1 MRVASLTGASR
12 LGRSLRHVR
21 RALHVALCG
30 PVGGG
35 QTERNIW
42 YLCVEVAWAGVLGAA
57 TSFNSAFAVRLGASG
72 ALVGALTSVP
82 CLIAVLMLIPSAR
95 LLEACADRRPWI
107 VGSLFLTRLGYA
119 LLAILPWVL
128 TRHRAEATVLLLIAI
143 AIPNTFFSAAWQPLL
158 ADVIPPPDRTRVLSM
173 RMILYSTI
181 VAGLTFLGG
190 EWLEAS
196 NRLGWARFPLNYQV
210 LYAVGFLGAVVS
222 TVYVARIHLPRR
234 TPLPGAQAEPR
245 KPFLS
250 DLKTMLTVDRNYRA
264 IVVDTLVFDG
274 GAWLVAPLYVIYFV
288 RELGAGD
295 AWIGLHSTLS
305 NVGIIVGYALWRRA
319 LRRLGHRRGLLI
331 SAPLVACYAFLVS
344 LFPNLGLILVW
355 AVLVNLAVPGVNLS
369 HFNILLQLCPA
380 ERRPTYIATFSTIIN
395 AIAFVMPMVGVALAE
410 TLGIRTVLL
419 LGGGLRL
426 LGAFLFRL
434 NPIKVADVEIR

>member
-1 MRVASLTGASR
+1 MRIPSLTAPVR
-12 LGRSLRHVR
+12 ERRPYLRMRRVL
-21 RALHVALCG
+21 RALVGG
-30 PVGGG
+30 PVGVS

-57 TSFNSAFAVRLGASG
+57 ISFNSAFAVRLGASG
-72 ALVGALTSVP
+72 ALVGALTSFP

-95 LLEACADRRPWI
+95 FLESRSDRRPWI

-128 TRHRAEATVLLLIAI
+128 THRRAEAAVLILIA
-143 AIPNTFFSAAWQPLL
+143 ATIPNTFFSAAWQPLL

-173 RMILYSTI
+173 RMILYSAI

-196 NRLGWARFPLNYQV
+196 NRFGWARFPLNYQV
-210 LYAVGFLGAVVS
+210 LYAVGFLGALVS
-222 TVYVARIHLPRR
+222 TVYVARIQLPR
-234 TPLPGAQAEPR
+234 TGPAPDATAESR

-250 DLKTMLTVDRNYRA
+250 DLKTILTVDRSYRA
-264 IVVDTLVFDG
+264 IVLDTLVFDG
-274 GAWLVAPLYVIYFV
+274 GAWLVAPLYVIFFV

-305 NVGIIVGYALWRRA
+305 NIGIIAGYALWRRA

-331 SAPLVACYAFLVS
+331 SAPLVACHAFLVS

-410 TLGIRTVLL
+410 ALGIRAVLF
-419 LGGGLRL
+419 LGGSLRL

-434 NPIKVADVEIR
+434 NPITVDDVEIR